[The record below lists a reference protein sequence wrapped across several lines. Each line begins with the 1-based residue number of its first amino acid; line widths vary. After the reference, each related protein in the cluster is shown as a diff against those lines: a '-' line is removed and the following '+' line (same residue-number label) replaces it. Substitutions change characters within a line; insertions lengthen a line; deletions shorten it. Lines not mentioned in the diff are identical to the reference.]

1 MKISRDSQKEEGK
14 EGTLPNFRLA
24 SRDVTLLIEYNPR
37 NDW

>member
-1 MKISRDSQKEEGK
+1 MKISRDSRKEERK
-14 EGTLPNFRLA
+14 EGNLPNFCLA